1 MNMKKVSILDC
12 TLRDGGYINH
22 WNFGKNKIQN
32 IIKELNRSGMDIIE
46 CGFLRDIAYHADTA
60 VFSCVSQIAPLI
72 ASRRSGAMYVAMI
85 ALGDISIDKI
95 LPRQEG
101 YIDGIRLTFHKHE
114 WAEAKKAVLQLM
126 NKGYQ
131 VFVQPVGTTGYTDQE
146 LLSLMTDVNELHPFA
161 FYLVDTLGQLYRK
174 DLLRLTCFIDH
185 NLDSDIAMG
194 FHSHNNLQLSLANA
208 LELIRQDFQRHLII
222 DTSVYGMGRGVGN
235 LPTELLTQYINEN
248 IHQKYQLTPLLV
260 IAERELM
267 SIYAEQRWGYDLPYF
282 ISAAEKCHPN
292 YASYLMKKETL
303 NIEAIAEL
311 LRRLPNDK
319 RDLFHKD
326 IIEDIYMDFQNA
338 WIDDTTAISQ
348 LKKKFTDRSILIL
361 APGASIGIHKNEIE
375 KAIKEK
381 AALVICVNFT
391 QDIYHQDAIFISNRK
406 RLQSMQE
413 KLAKDHF
420 VIATSNLKEDFSEE
434 TCIINYSS
442 YLGEGSEAD
451 NAGVMLI
458 HLLTKIGVKEILLAG
473 FDGFEVDVSAN
484 YFVDSF
490 KRNIERESARKKN
503 ELVSMQLRSAL
514 KDIRYQV
521 ITPTMYDL

>member
-1 MNMKKVSILDC
+1 MKKISILDC

-22 WNFGKNKIQN
+22 WEFGETKIRN
-32 IIKELNRSGMDIIE
+32 IVKELNRAGMDIIE
-46 CGFLRDIAYHADTA
+46 CGFLRDVEYHADTA
-60 VFSCVSQIAPLI
+60 VFSCVSQITPFI
-72 ASRRSGAMYVAMI
+72 TPRQPGAMYVAMI
-85 ALGDISIDKI
+85 ALGDISPDKI
-95 LPRQEG
+95 LPRQDG

-114 WAEAKKAVLQLM
+114 WPEAKEVTQQLM
-126 NKGYQ
+126 KKGYQ
-131 VFVQPVGTTGYTDQE
+131 VFVQPVGTAAYSDQE
-146 LLSLMTDVNELHPFA
+146 LLNLMDDVNELQPFA

-174 DLLRLTCFIDH
+174 DLLRLSCFIDH
-185 NLDSDIAMG
+185 NLDTGIAMG

-208 LELIRQDFQRHLII
+208 LELIRQDFQRNLII
-222 DTSVYGMGRGVGN
+222 DASVYGMGRGVGN

-248 IHQKYQLTPLLV
+248 IHKKYQLTPLLA

-311 LRRLPNDK
+311 VRRLPIDK
-319 RDLFHKD
+319 RDLFHQD
-326 IIEDIYMDFQNA
+326 IIEDIYMEFQNA
-338 WIDDTTAISQ
+338 WIDDTIVTNM
-348 LKKKFTDRSILIL
+348 LKEKFSGRTVLML
-361 APGASIGIHKNEIE
+361 APGASIGSHKDEI
-375 KAIKEK
+375 IK
-381 AALVICVNFT
+381 AASGNNVVVVSVNFMQEIYP
-391 QDIYHQDAIFISNRK
+391 QDVVFISNRK

-413 KLAKDHF
+413 KLTADNF
-420 VIATSNLKEDFSEE
+420 VIATSNLKQEFSQGA
-434 TCIINYSS
+434 CVVNYSS

-451 NAGVMLI
+451 NAGAMLI
-458 HLLTKIGVKEILLAG
+458 RLLTKIGVKEILLAG

-484 YFVDSF
+484 YYVDSF
-490 KRNIERESARKKN
+490 KRNIERQTARKKN

-514 KDIRYQV
+514 KDVTYRV